1 MSEILIQINGYLDH
15 LFYYG
20 PLFVYAVIFAAC
32 FVENL
37 FPPFPGDSFI
47 VAAGG
52 LIAVGRLDPVW
63 SMLAVVSGGLGSVML
78 VYVIGRSYGRDY
90 FIRKNYRYF
99 SAADLEVVEARF
111 TRDGGLLLIVSRFV
125 VGMRVVLAVAAGI
138 GVYPALRMIFY
149 TFISYVLFAS
159 LLMYLGFTLVENLDK
174 IEYYFRTYNYIG
186 WPIVVAI
193 IALYLFR
200 RNRKTRKGNT

>member
-1 MSEILIQINGYLDH
+1 MSEILIQINGYLDY

-20 PLFVYAVIFAAC
+20 PLFVYAVIFVAC

-52 LIAVGRLDPVW
+52 LIAVGHLDPVW

-78 VYVIGRSYGRDY
+78 VFAIGRRFGRDY
-90 FIRKNYRYF
+90 FIHKNFRYF
-99 SAADLEVVEARF
+99 SAADIDVVEARF
-111 TRDGGLLLIVSRFV
+111 TRYGGLLLIVSRFV
-125 VGMRVVLAVAAGI
+125 VGMRVILAVAAGI
-138 GVYPALRMIFY
+138 GAYPALRMIFY
-149 TFISYVLFAS
+149 TFMSYVLFAS
-159 LLMYLGFTLVENLDK
+159 LLMYLGFKLVENFEQ
-174 IEYYFRTYNYIG
+174 IEYYFTTYNYIG

-193 IALYLFR
+193 IVLYLFR
-200 RNRKTRKGNT
+200 RNRKTRKGNR